1 VFERKMTATM
11 PQNYSDLP
19 YGAGRPMVP
28 NYRAPGKPTLKGLL
42 LLPVLPFVWL
52 LRGYKRRRDRGK
64 TKLQMEILQL
74 RRELA
79 GLRAVNLELLK
90 GKERAEIND
99 QRKTEFLARVT
110 HELRTPLNAVVGFA
124 DLVREEP
131 YGELGSPKYV
141 EYLTDIRATSAHM
154 LDIVNDLLDV
164 AKIEAGRI
172 EMRESWSVVPVILD
186 DCRRLM
192 QNQAEANGI
201 NIVIETPPDLPGLYC
216 DPGRVRQI
224 VVNLL
229 SNAVKFTPKRGRI
242 TLAARTDR
250 VGGIVIRVSDTG
262 IGIPQEALDDVFEP
276 YIQIRGNHL
285 VKGQQ
290 GSGLGLSLVRILAD
304 LHQASLGIE
313 SVENRGTTITVRF
326 PPTRVRTIS

>member
-1 VFERKMTATM
+1 MGETTVIMA
-11 PQNYSDLP
+11 QNYSDLP
-19 YGAGRPMVP
+19 YGACRPM
-28 NYRAPGKPTLKGLL
+28 APRYGRQPKPSLKGLL
-42 LLPVLPFVWL
+42 LLPFMPFLWL
-52 LRGYKRRRDRGK
+52 LRGAKRRSDRQKG
-64 TKLQMEILQL
+64 KLQLEILQL
-74 RRELA
+74 RREVA
-79 GLRAVNLELLK
+79 GLRRVNLELLK
-90 GKERAEIND
+90 GKESAEIND

-124 DLVREEP
+124 DLVRQEP
-131 YGELGSPKYV
+131 YGELGSSKYV

-172 EMRESWSVVPVILD
+172 EMRETWTPVPVILD

-192 QNQAEANGI
+192 QAQAEAGGI
-201 NIVIETPPDLPGLYC
+201 DLVVETPPELPGLYC

-250 VGGIVIRVSDTG
+250 VGGIVVRVSDTG
-262 IGIPQEALDDVFEP
+262 IGIPRDALDDVFEP
-276 YIQIRGNHL
+276 YTQIRSNHL
-285 VKGQQ
+285 VTGQQ

-304 LHQASLGIE
+304 LHQATLGIE
-313 SVENRGTTITVRF
+313 SVENRGTTVTVRF
-326 PPTRVRTIS
+326 PPTRVRRIA

>member
-1 VFERKMTATM
+1 MTVIM
-11 PQNYSDLP
+11 PQNYSELP

-28 NYRAPGKPTLKGLL
+28 GFGAPGKPTLKGLL
-42 LLPVLPFVWL
+42 LLPVLPVLWVV
-52 LRGYKRRRDRGK
+52 RGFKRRRDRDK
-64 TKLQMEILQL
+64 SKLQMEILQL

-79 GLRAVNLELLK
+79 GLRSVNMELLK

-124 DLVREEP
+124 DLVRQEP

-154 LDIVNDLLDV
+154 LDLVNDLLDV
-164 AKIEAGRI
+164 AKIEAGQV
-172 EMRESWSVVPVILD
+172 EMRESWSSVPLILD
-186 DCRRLM
+186 DCRRLI
-192 QNQAEANGI
+192 QGQAEANGI
-201 NIVIETPPDLPGLYC
+201 DIVIETPPDLPGLYC

-229 SNAVKFTPKRGRI
+229 SNAVKFTPKRGHI
-242 TLAARTDR
+242 TLAARRDR

-262 IGIPQEALDDVFEP
+262 IGIPQDALDDVFEP

-285 VKGQQ
+285 TKGQQ

-313 SVENRGTTITVRF
+313 SVESRGTTVTVRF
-326 PPTRVRTIS
+326 PPTRARAIS